1 MTPTGLSAGA
11 GRLQLA
17 HIVRLAAPAVGLA
30 LLAACG
36 GVSIRPDP
44 KLPKALIEPIPARV
58 GIVIPDE
65 MKKFAH
71 KETRWGV
78 DWQVALGNGHQHL
91 VHDLF
96 KSTFNSVEEGDSI
109 DNVKI
114 KPGLKAIF
122 EPRIEQYSFATAR
135 ETGGRYYAVTI
146 RYRVDLYTPT
156 GEKADSYTL
165 TGYGNALA
173 KGVSSGKPLE
183 RASVAAMR
191 DAAAKF
197 LVQFPEQPAGKRLAL
212 NEPVEAE
219 KAPTLSAGVTAIDV
233 VPIDEPTPIEAA
245 TTPALEP
252 PKSDTA
258 SDEAGGLEKGPEKKA
273 T

>member
-1 MTPTGLSAGA
+1 MNSTDFVHGA
-11 GRLQLA
+11 GRSGFERAL
-17 HIVRLAAPAVGLA
+17 RLAAPLVGLA
-30 LLAACG
+30 VLSACG
-36 GVSIRPDP
+36 GVIIKPEP
-44 KLPKALIEPIPARV
+44 KLPNALIEPIPAKV
-58 GIVIPDE
+58 GIVMADE
-65 MKKFAH
+65 MKKFSH

-78 DWQVALGNGHQHL
+78 DWQVNLGEGHEQL
-91 VHDLF
+91 VRDLF
-96 KSTFNSVEEGDSI
+96 KSAFKDVEEGESLEK
-109 DNVKI
+109 VRLT
-114 KPGLKAIF
+114 PGLKAIF

-146 RYRVDLYTPT
+146 RYRVDLYTPA

-183 RASVAAMR
+183 HASVAAMR

-197 LVQFPEQPAGKRLAL
+197 LVQFPEQPAGKRLVL

-219 KAPTLSAGVTAIDV
+219 RTQVAKEGVNEIEAM
-233 VPIDEPTPIEAA
+233 PIDEPTPTEAA
-245 TTPALEP
+245 LSPPTPP
-252 PKSDTA
+252 PGDPAKPDSAPGD
-258 SDEAGGLEKGPEKKA
+258 LEKKD

>member
-1 MTPTGLSAGA
+1 MNSLRITASVGALAMLSG
-11 GRLQLA
+11 
-17 HIVRLAAPAVGLA
+17 
-30 LLAACG
+30 CG
-36 GVSIRPDP
+36 GVIIKPEP
-44 KLPKALIEPIPARV
+44 KLPNALIEPIPARV
-58 GIVIPDE
+58 GVVMPDE

-78 DWQVALGNGHQHL
+78 DWQVNLGGGHEHL

-96 KSTFNSVEEGDSI
+96 KSAFKDVEEGESLEK
-109 DNVKI
+109 VKLI
-114 KPGLKAIF
+114 PGLKAIF

-146 RYRVDLYTPT
+146 RYRVDLYTPA

-183 RASVAAMR
+183 RASTAAMR

-197 LVQFPEQPAGKRLAL
+197 LVQFPEQPAGKRLVL

-219 KAPTLSAGVTAIDV
+219 KTQLAEAGLNVIEA
-233 VPIDEPTPIEAA
+233 VPIDEPSPTEAA
-245 TTPALEP
+245 LSPPSPPPANP
-252 PKSDTA
+252 AKPDSAPGD
-258 SDEAGGLEKGPEKKA
+258 LEKKD